1 LPLAALP
8 ENLTADLVEYENLVF
23 TGWDMIGDD
32 LQTAAATHNVLTL
45 QQFQVVSEELQAIKP
60 LAAVVNSAFCRNIE
74 GKNVSGAAA
83 GRHVLCEKPMAT
95 CFEDARILNVSE
107 TLHLNFAEAPYR
119 GYHSAPELFAGV
131 KSGDEIWK
139 PIAEHFA
146 LLDDIHEPELVFAP
160 QGLGSHC
167 DHLQTIDAVLKS
179 FAEEKMC
186 WYFDTPYA
194 IRQPAAK
201 KYHRL
206 SQFSELESQ
215 NITDYLDA
223 KIEACAAY
231 RSQIDFQFGGRQNLK
246 KSLADFHLQSLKD
259 SGSGKFVENFLVA
272 SLKGRVKIG

>member
-1 LPLAALP
+1 MNENEISKTALFVSPHLDDAVFSCGGTMAKLAESGWRTILC
-8 ENLTADLVEYENLVF
+8 TVF
-23 TGWDMIGDD
+23 TKSVADPKGFALACQLDKNLAPEIDYMKLRRAEDC
-32 LQTAAATHNVLTL
+32 AA
-45 QQFQVVSEELQAIKP
+45 
-60 LAAVVNSAFCRNIE
+60 
-74 GKNVSGAAA
+74 
-83 GRHVLCEKPMAT
+83 
-95 CFEDARILNVSE
+95 ARILNVSE
-107 TLHLNFAEAPYR
+107 TLHLNFAEAPHR

-206 SQFSELESQ
+206 SQFPELESQ
-215 NITDYLDA
+215 NITDHLDA

-246 KSLADFHLQSLKD
+246 ISLADFHLQSLND
-259 SGSGKFVENFLVA
+259 SGSGEFVENFLA
-272 SLKGRVKIG
+272 GSLRGRKKIG